1 MLSIITQSSEN
12 INQVSYLSNK
22 DSDLFSLNSTKEYFF
37 GDDDTDLI
45 SIGIYD
51 SQNQLI
57 SSGEITGSSSNA
69 KVYYEYEDIDN
80 NKFID
85 YYFPIKSNLIQD
97 LDKNLLISVEDIVIS
112 QSITSNNFYLSLTP
126 TTPIF
131 SNKTPLIIKEIS
143 NSRKELK
150 LIKNF
155 EYENVVNDIS
165 VTFDGN
171 QILLDGNRE
180 IKIKV
185 GTVYNFNFTNQDVNV
200 VRFSKTKDGKFNG
213 GTDYVTNI
221 LYKQSSKQIVLDA
234 TEDVPTTLFIYN
246 KNFKD
251 KGCTIQFEG
260 VVNSEI
266 FKLNTEFLSL
276 NDKSFIN
283 KRVYKD
289 FEYYINSFSISEV
302 YSKTKNNYKDQ
313 INSLKSLFSLVD
325 DDGVMSILRSIY
337 YGESYY
343 DSQQKKQ
350 IKLLGIKDY
359 ISNYF
364 KFNYEFINTFDYV
377 RRTFF
382 DINNFVC
389 NKRLL
394 FFNPNISVSKQSK
407 QQYIDSLTYTS
418 GVMIQFLKSVI
429 DTVEGEYL
437 SKFKSPLKNTIS
449 FGDDK
454 LFFILNSKIQT
465 DEFWV
470 KLKDPIPNNYNVG
483 DFCQVSN
490 NSYTPFFQII
500 NYETELV
507 KNTIK
512 LTRPNFS
519 VDINEPSSRTIGS
532 KYYNS
537 DTLNVNRDDNNEIK
551 TLKNFKNLN
560 VDYTDFNNFILF
572 SSSNLRI
579 KIFQNKIKNIT
590 LLTEENIN
598 LAEFDP
604 SGSSINDKLNV
615 YNKIEN
621 NKKEIDN
628 TFSSF
633 DGYESYLYNTKKFIY
648 NTSLKKF
655 TESISDTSSSDFV
668 NQLLIDSTIY
678 DKNNRDALIN
688 NTPEYVYL
696 DENND
701 EYLKFL
707 SMVGHHFDNIYLY
720 ISAIG
725 IYKKVG
731 EDYSSGISSDIINH
745 ILSSFGFST
754 PPSLSGILED
764 ATIEESYLDSSKKS
778 SLKNSIS
785 LDKKTKTIWKR
796 ILNNLPSIYKAKGT
810 EECLRQIFSIY
821 GIPNN
826 MILVKEF
833 GGGYTK
839 SEITSSYLIDDKE
852 YLLEFNGGEDEKV
865 EIDNLQ
871 PYKSLDFK
879 IYINKEKYKNINN
892 IIVPIHAT
900 YTSTTLPIYSLGFIK
915 LTEKLGSL
923 YFLVENH
930 ETVPSSSNLMIT
942 EPFYMFNDEVMS
954 ILIRRS
960 EINSHF
966 EIPVDESV
974 VPTKYDICVHRNEF
988 CIDPIDKK
996 FTFYLSQS
1004 LNRSFD
1010 NLGGYVTFGNVE
1022 EIFDLTTELGN
1033 LPISFRNII
1042 LDSETVDSGSLL
1054 SETSN
1059 YTILSDILSNEN
1071 LSKYTVEKFY
1081 GCLDK
1086 FTFQRS
1092 SLSDENFYLKCKN
1105 FNYYYQGEPSSSY
1118 DDILFRFNLGIPIDI
1133 SYSSSAVDVYGN
1145 KIGYTVNNANPNYK
1159 NILSKIYNV
1168 SGSNY
1173 YFYYNTSSCVS
1184 ESYSTFP
1191 HQTKE
1196 FNITNEYFT
1205 GEIGPS
1211 RFENNKV
1218 KKNKIYTYDLSLSP
1232 LKSQTYKNDSDYYI
1246 DANKLGIFLSPIHE
1260 RNKSI
1265 LDFFGD
1271 YQIVSSISDPR
1282 ERFGGKYLGLEKL
1295 REYYYGQNYVNK
1307 ILFNEL
1313 FTIYKTYVDG
1323 SIFDT
1328 LKNLLPARNKVYK
1341 GLLIEPTILERSRI
1355 EEKPVNII
1363 DLQVFTS
1370 SIDLSKMLNK
1380 SDTSEITEITNSTI
1394 NLNLNKV
1401 DSSFNDYSFEEFTCI
1416 NDVPDGYINNIFVD
1430 VNGLVDINGKKYFA
1444 YSKIHK
1450 KILSYSSNDI
1460 SSSNYTKDFI
1470 SVELVNSGSNFV
1482 TSSAHSL
1489 LSNLN
1494 NFPHISK
1501 KNLSLRKELYYVTG
1515 SLSNIDLPPDY
1526 FGKGRQNRFTT
1537 INEPGNENRE
1547 PIISINASQ
1556 ALSGNTT
1563 SSTATLNSL
1572 PWYGN
1577 LRKLPRFAT
1586 PYQGPIIDIENRR
1599 RFNGVTLYIYSG
1611 EINKTTSILIVTTGN
1626 VEIIKEYDKYRIPD
1640 DFQPNV
1646 LFGGRGL

>member
-171 QILLDGNRE
+171 QILLDGNSE

-260 VVNSEI
+260 VVDSEI
-266 FKLNTEFLSL
+266 FKLNIEFLSL
-276 NDKSFIN
+276 DDKSFIN

-394 FFNPNISVSKQSK
+394 FFNPNISVSNQSK

-418 GVMIQFLKSVI
+418 GVMIQFLNSVI

-512 LTRPNFS
+512 LNRPNFS
-519 VDINEPSSRTIGS
+519 LDLNEPSNRTVGTKQYDS
-532 KYYNS
+532 N
-537 DTLNVNRDDNNEIK
+537 TLSVGRDDNNKIK
-551 TLKNFKNLN
+551 TVKNFKNLN
-560 VDYTDFNNFILF
+560 VDYTDFSKFIVF
-572 SSSNLRI
+572 SSANLRI
-579 KIFQNKIKNIT
+579 QIFQNKIKNIT
-590 LLTEENIN
+590 LLTEENAS
-598 LAEFDP
+598 LLEFDP
-604 SGSSINDKLNV
+604 SGSSVNDKLNV
-615 YNKIEN
+615 YKKIEN
-621 NKKEIDN
+621 NKKEIDDL
-628 TFSSF
+628 FSSF
-633 DGYESYLYNTKKFIY
+633 DGYESYLYNTNKFIY
-648 NTSLKKF
+648 NTTQKKF

-668 NQLLIDSTIY
+668 DELLTESTEY
-678 DKNNRDALIN
+678 DKNNRDSLIN
-688 NTPEYVYL
+688 NTPEYVYMN
-696 DENND
+696 ENND

-707 SMVGHHFDNIYLY
+707 SMIGHHFDNIYLY
-720 ISAIG
+720 ISSIG

-731 EDYSSGISSDIINH
+731 EDYSSGISSDIIDH

-754 PPSLSGILED
+754 PPSLSGILEN
-764 ATIEESYLDSSKKS
+764 ATIEESYLDSSKNVD
-778 SLKNSIS
+778 LKNSIS

-796 ILNNLPSIYKAKGT
+796 ILNNLPSIYKTKGT
-810 EECLRQIFSIY
+810 EECLKQIFSIY

-839 SEITSSYLIDDKE
+839 SQITSSYLVEDKE
-852 YLLEFNGGEDEKV
+852 YLLEFNGGEDEGV
-865 EIDNLQ
+865 EINNLQ

-879 IYINKEKYKNINN
+879 LYIDREKYKNINR
-892 IIVPIHAT
+892 IFVPINNTFDGAGNI
-900 YTSTTLPIYSLGFIK
+900 IYSLGFIK
-915 LTEKLGSL
+915 FSEKLGSL
-923 YFLVENH
+923 YFLTKNFDS
-930 ETVPSSSNLMIT
+930 TTISSKTIIT

-954 ILIRRS
+954 ILIRRN
-960 EINSHF
+960 EIHSNF
-966 EIPVDESV
+966 EIAADEDII
-974 VPTKYDICVHRNEF
+974 PTKYDICVHQNEF
-988 CIDPIDKK
+988 YIDPINKK
-996 FTFYLSQS
+996 FTFYLSES
-1004 LNRSFD
+1004 LNKSFY
-1010 NLGGYVTFGNVE
+1010 NLGGYVTFGNRGT
-1022 EIFDLTTELGN
+1022 IDLISEFGN
-1033 LPISFRNII
+1033 IPIDFANMI
-1042 LDSETVDSGSLL
+1042 LDSEGSGSGSLM
-1054 SETSN
+1054 SEN
-1059 YTILSDILSNEN
+1059 SDFLDLISDEN
-1071 LSKYTVEKFY
+1071 LSNYEIEKFY

-1086 FTFQRS
+1086 FTFQRN

-1105 FNYYYQGEPSSSY
+1105 FNYYYQGNPSSSY
-1118 DDILFRFNLGIPIDI
+1118 EDILFRFNIGIPIDI
-1133 SYSSSAVDVYGN
+1133 SYSSSTES
-1145 KIGYTVNNANPNYK
+1145 GYTVNNANPRYK
-1159 NILSKIYNV
+1159 NIYSKIYNV
-1168 SGSNY
+1168 LGTNY
-1173 YFYYNTSSCVS
+1173 YSYYNTSSCAD
-1184 ESYSTFP
+1184 ETYSIFP

-1205 GEIGPS
+1205 REIGPN
-1211 RFENNKV
+1211 RFENNKI
-1218 KKNKIYTYDLSLSP
+1218 KKSSIYTYDQSLSP
-1232 LKSQTYKNDSDYYI
+1232 LKSQTYKNDADYYV
-1246 DANKLGIFLSPIHE
+1246 DTNKLGIFLSPIHE

-1265 LDFFGD
+1265 LNFFGD
-1271 YQIVSSISDPR
+1271 YEIVSSISDPR
-1282 ERFGGKYLGLEKL
+1282 ERFGRKYLGLEKL
-1295 REYYYGQNYVNK
+1295 REYYYGENYVNK

-1328 LKNLLPARNKVYK
+1328 LKNLLPARNKIYK
-1341 GLLIEPTILERSRI
+1341 GLLIEPTILERNRI
-1355 EEKPVNII
+1355 EEKPVNITN
-1363 DLQVFTS
+1363 LQVFTS
-1370 SIDLSKMLNK
+1370 SIDLSNILG
-1380 SDTSEITEITNSTI
+1380 DTDSSTITSITNSVIDLQLHET
-1394 NLNLNKV
+1394 NL
-1401 DSSFNDYSFEEFTCI
+1401 SFNDFSFGEFKSI
-1416 NDVPDGYINNIFVD
+1416 NDTPDNYMNNIFVD
-1430 VNGLVDINGKKYFA
+1430 TSGLVCIEGNKYFA
-1444 YSKIHK
+1444 YTKINK
-1450 KILSYSSNDI
+1450 KTLSYSSDNI
-1460 SSSNYTKDFI
+1460 TSSNYIKDFI
-1470 SVELVNSGSNFV
+1470 SVELISSGSSFL
-1482 TSSAHSL
+1482 TSSAYNL
-1489 LSNLN
+1489 LTDLR
-1494 NFPHISK
+1494 NFPHISR

-1515 SLSNIDLPPDY
+1515 SLNTVNFPPDY

-1537 INEPGNENRE
+1537 INEPGNEDRE
-1547 PIISINASQ
+1547 PIITIDAGK
-1556 ALSGNTT
+1556 ALSGNSIT
-1563 SSTATLNSL
+1563 SSVSKLPSL

-1586 PYQGPIIDIENRR
+1586 PYRGSIIDIENKR